1 MPRTIGEKQDWNAC
15 VEADHFEGKRICSEE
30 TLVSYVYNTFS
41 LRFCFGVVFL
51 VPVAV
56 TSHKCVCIVCCDYSY
71 VPLLFSFCLFFSFC
85 FLRRQRQ
92 IYEKD
97 YLRFILLSL
106 AFTISSPF
114 ISLPHSLPRSLLP
127 SLSLPPLPPPPHLP
141 FSLSHSRRVL
151 MCPHI
156 QFV

>member
-30 TLVSYVYNTFS
+30 TLVLYVCNTFS

-56 TSHKCVCIVCCDYSY
+56 TSHKCVCIVCNDYSY
-71 VPLLFSFCLFFSFC
+71 VPLLFFCFC

-92 IYEKD
+92 IYKKA

-114 ISLPHSLPRSLLP
+114 ISFP
-127 SLSLPPLPPPPHLP
+127 PPLSPSFSPPP
-141 FSLSHSRRVL
+141 FSLSHSRHVPAYPVCMTISTRK
-151 MCPHI
+151 
-156 QFV
+156 